1 MLQTSSSANLIDRVL
16 GTTLKN
22 WTGLVDA
29 VRTGLPVTTID
40 TLVGAH
46 RITNAEVD
54 QVIVP
59 RKTLANRKRI
69 GTLTPEQSDRLL
81 RVARVIA
88 LSEEAFGSKDKASI
102 WLRRKTTALDD
113 QSPLDM
119 LDTNEGAHQVEVL
132 LGRIRHGLAA

>member
-1 MLQTSSSANLIDRVL
+1 MLQISSSVDLVDRIL
-16 GTTLKN
+16 GTKLETASELI
-22 WTGLVDA
+22 DA
-29 VRTGLPVTTID
+29 VRAGLPVTTID

-46 RITNAEVD
+46 RITTAEVD
-54 QVIVP
+54 RVIVP

-81 RVARVIA
+81 RVVRIIA
-88 LSEEAFGSKDKASI
+88 LAEETFRSKEKAST
-102 WLRRKTTALDD
+102 WLRRKTTALND
-113 QSPLDM
+113 QAPLNM